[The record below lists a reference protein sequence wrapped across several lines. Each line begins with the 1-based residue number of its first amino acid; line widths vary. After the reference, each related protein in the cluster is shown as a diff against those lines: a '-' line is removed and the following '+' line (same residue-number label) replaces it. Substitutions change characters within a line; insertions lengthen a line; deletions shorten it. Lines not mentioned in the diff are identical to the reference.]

1 MMKLKFVLPLLLT
14 LVAACFAITRFTN
27 AAPAALTLTVN
38 TSLADAVD
46 INPGNG
52 ICETAPG
59 NNACTL
65 RAAVM
70 EANASPG
77 MDTIVIPAGTYYL
90 TIPSTAEN
98 YALDGDL
105 DVTDSVIIV
114 GAGAA
119 ETIIDGNRDVTN
131 GRVFD
136 IFSGVYV
143 HMSHLTVRNGI
154 HEATA
159 GISGTSGGVL
169 NRGSLTLE
177 YARLLSNQE
186 GGLLNSGVAELN
198 AVTYAN
204 HTGGFVA
211 LTNTGGGTL
220 TIRNSTIN
228 NNNSSGFSN
237 GGGVDAS
244 NGTITI
250 MNSTIVNNQATLHGG
265 GIYITQSV
273 ANYPTAVYLYNV
285 TVMDNIADSDQN
297 DTGVG
302 GGIAVSTFYGH
313 IPTVYM
319 HNSIVAN
326 NRLRFFTNPVNS
338 DCAGTITSGGYN
350 LVKTLSGCDLTG
362 VTTGNLTNMDPL
374 LSNLLDNG
382 GPTRTRLPGSLSP
395 VIDAGN
401 PAGCAGDNVGGML
414 TTDQREYPRH
424 VDGGSGVAR
433 CDMGAAEYNSAPTEP
448 PTPTPS
454 PTPVPTLTHHIFL
467 PTIQR

>member
-1 MMKLKFVLPLLLT
+1 MNGTLFLILLFILIGT
-14 LVAACFAITRFTN
+14 FIPASRPVVAA
-27 AAPAALTLTVN
+27 PGALTFTVN

-65 RAAVM
+65 RAAIM

-77 MDTIVIPAGTYYL
+77 VDTIVIPAGTYYL

-98 YALDGDL
+98 YALNGDL

-131 GRVFD
+131 GRVFE
-136 IFSGVYV
+136 IFNGISVR
-143 HMSHLTVRNGI
+143 MSHLTVHNGI
-154 HEATA
+154 HETA
-159 GISGTSGGVL
+159 GGSGTAGGIL
-169 NRGSLTLE
+169 NRGTLTLE
-177 YARLLSNQE
+177 YAQVLNNQD
-186 GGLLNSGVAELN
+186 GGLLNQGVADLT

-204 HTGGFVA
+204 NSGGWAA
-211 LTNTGGGTL
+211 LTNNSGGVL

-228 NNNSSGFSN
+228 NNTSSGFSN

-250 MNSTIVNNQATLHGG
+250 INSTIVYNQATLNGG
-265 GIYITQSV
+265 GIYIAQSI
-273 ANYPTAVYLYNV
+273 ANYPTTVYLYNV
-285 TVMDNIADSDQN
+285 TVMDNTADSDQN
-297 DTGVG
+297 DTGDG
-302 GGIAVSTFYGH
+302 GGIMVSTFSGH

-319 HNSIVAN
+319 YNSIVAN
-326 NRLRFFTNPVNS
+326 NRLRFFTNPMNS

-350 LVKTLSGCDLTG
+350 LVKTMAGCDLTG

-374 LSNLLDNG
+374 LSNLLDYG

-401 PAGCAGDNVGGML
+401 PAGCAADHVGGML

-424 VDGGSGVAR
+424 VDGGSGAAR
-433 CDMGAAEYNSAPTEP
+433 CDIGAAEYNSAPTEP
-448 PTPTPS
+448 PPPPTPTYY
-454 PTPVPTLTHHIFL
+454 IYL
-467 PTIQR
+467 PMIQR